1 MAIPLPSQAA
11 TAASEATDHDREL
24 FPPLYTSDVLA
35 CQFSTWY
42 PRFKRMAPKATII
55 RPLPE
60 DEHLI
65 DFLEADGLFLP
76 EGSGPMGISELSD
89 SDSGEEEEEAGDEEA
104 PPVFSFPRLDA
115 EIRSALEKYD
125 GAVFPK
131 LNWSSP
137 QDAAWM
143 LPGQNMKCQTP
154 ADVYLLLKSSD
165 FISHDLDHAFEDC
178 VDWPAPSSA
187 SIPAQVSDPGV
198 AQAADDLARVDLSA
212 PDCSATAATD
222 TDLQLSRSL
231 PTARARPYEFELVLK
246 KWFDMPK
253 SQEWRCFV
261 RQDRLLGIS
270 QRDTTL
276 YDFLQPEQAQQ
287 EICSLITK
295 FWETSIR
302 DDAPLSDYILDV
314 YITRDRSR
322 VFVIDFNPFAART
335 DPLLFSYPELHDLF
349 LSSLPAPT
357 SASSTATEPHRPE
370 LRVVTPSSN
379 PASQSA
385 VPRYA
390 HNRYPKDVVD
400 MSEGQSIAEFAKEW
414 MSKVGEAA
422 GFGEG
427 GLAADGQSEDTEAGE
442 KERVGR

>member
-1 MAIPLPSQAA
+1 MAMPDA
-11 TAASEATDHDREL
+11 TQQPIEQPGGAASSDAV
-24 FPPLYTSDVLA
+24 FPPLLKSDVLA
-35 CQFSTWY
+35 CQFSHWY
-42 PRFKRMAPKATII
+42 PRFRRCAPKATVI

-60 DEHLI
+60 DEPLV

-89 SDSGEEEEEAGDEEA
+89 SEDDEAEDSDNDDEEA
-104 PPVFSFPRLDA
+104 PPTFAFPRLDA
-115 EIRSALEKYD
+115 EIRSALDKYE

-165 FISHDLDHAFEDC
+165 FISHDLDHAFDDC
-178 VDWPAPSSA
+178 VDHEPPPPPEQQTAGTEPE
-187 SIPAQVSDPGV
+187 
-198 AQAADDLARVDLSA
+198 
-212 PDCSATAATD
+212 AATSPRAD
-222 TDLQLSRSL
+222 RLR
-231 PTARARPYEFELVLK
+231 PRARPYSELVLK

-261 RQDRLLGIS
+261 RENRLLGVS

-276 YDFLQPEQAQQ
+276 YDFLQPREAQI
-287 EICSLITK
+287 EIRDLVHD
-295 FWETSIR
+295 FWRTSIR
-302 DDAPLSDYILDV
+302 DEAPLKNYVLDI

-322 VFVIDFNPFAART
+322 AFVIDFNPFSPRT
-335 DPLLFSYPELHDLF
+335 DPLLFSYPDLYDLF
-349 LSSLPAPT
+349 LASSPAPG
-357 SASSTATEPHRPE
+357 TAAGYEPRPQQQDDAERAFEPE
-370 LRVVTPSSN
+370 LRVVTPASD

-400 MSEGQSIAEFAKEW
+400 LSEGQSIAEFAKEW
-414 MSKVGEAA
+414 MTQVGEAA
-422 GFGEG
+422 GLKDGGEAAETDGTGAAGSG
-427 GLAADGQSEDTEAGE
+427 GSAET
-442 KERVGR
+442 ERVGR